1 MLIMLETTENK
12 PSRRFEEF
20 FPLPDLGS
28 ILDHI
33 RWMANRSETKTS
45 QTQMAEYLSQS
56 HQQIYQSTVSRIL
69 HGQRQATYDEVM
81 KLWNW
86 FMAKQS
92 LFDPTIKVKDIVEP
106 SERLIIATIDEEL
119 ESVALKM
126 LENGFSQLPVFT
138 SPKREICYGILTDL
152 GILEVIK
159 RYGSEKGRHLP
170 IDKLQD
176 LIVRVPRV
184 DENEKVWKIAY
195 ILEFVYALLVLS
207 KEGDVSNILTRHDLL
222 KLAVAPP
229 SP

>member
-1 MLIMLETTENK
+1 MLDTTDNK
-12 PSRRFEEF
+12 TSRRFEEF
-20 FPLPDLGS
+20 FPLPDLAS
-28 ILDHI
+28 ILEHI
-33 RWMANRSETKTS
+33 RWMANRSETKAS

-56 HQQIYQSTVSRIL
+56 HQQIYQSTISRIL

-92 LFDPTIKVKDIVEP
+92 LYDPTIKVKDIVEP

-126 LENGFSQLPVFT
+126 VKNGFSQLPVFT
-138 SPKREICYGILTDL
+138 TLKREKCYGILTDL

-159 RYGSEKGRHLP
+159 RYGSEKGRRMP
-170 IDKLQD
+170 IAKLQD

-184 DENEKVWKIAY
+184 DENEKVWKIVY
-195 ILEFVYALLVLS
+195 ILEFVYAVLVLN
-207 KEGDVSNILTRHDLL
+207 KEGDVCNILTRHDLL
-222 KLAVAPP
+222 KLAVTPP